1 MSHCESRLEQAL
13 FVLFPW
19 RGIPGD
25 TAADAALGIATSFI
39 DNYRTDR
46 HIKPGS
52 ARWRDIPDG
61 ARIHLSRRTL
71 DLGNDLHG
79 LAFGSA
85 SDRGAGE
92 QRFDDFGKSSVGGS
106 LHRRCHL

>member
-1 MSHCESRLEQAL
+1 MSRCESRLEQAL
-13 FVLFPW
+13 FVLFRR

-25 TAADAALGIATSFI
+25 TAANAALGIATSFI
-39 DNYRTDR
+39 DNDRTDR

-71 DLGNDLHG
+71 DLANDLHG
-79 LAFGSA
+79 LTFGSA
-85 SDRGAGE
+85 IDRGAGG
-92 QRFDDFGKSSVGGS
+92 QRSDDF
-106 LHRRCHL
+106 

>member
-1 MSHCESRLEQAL
+1 MSRCESRLEQAL
-13 FVLFPW
+13 FVLFRR

-39 DNYRTDR
+39 DNDGTDR

-61 ARIHLSRRTL
+61 ARTHLSRRTL

-79 LAFGSA
+79 LTFGSA
-85 SDRGAGE
+85 SDRRPRE
-92 QRFDDFGKSSVGGS
+92 QRSHDFSKP
-106 LHRRCHL
+106 